1 MGLPFNVLMIKT
13 LILMLKPGLPD
24 SLTPTLY
31 SSLGP
36 LRVNGLCNAEISSL
50 NGLGDDIQKQA
61 AFVFE
66 KQFV

>member
-31 SSLGP
+31 SSVGP
-36 LRVNGLCNAEISSL
+36 LSANGLCNAEISSF
-50 NGLGDDIQKQA
+50 NGFDNDI
-61 AFVFE
+61 
-66 KQFV
+66 